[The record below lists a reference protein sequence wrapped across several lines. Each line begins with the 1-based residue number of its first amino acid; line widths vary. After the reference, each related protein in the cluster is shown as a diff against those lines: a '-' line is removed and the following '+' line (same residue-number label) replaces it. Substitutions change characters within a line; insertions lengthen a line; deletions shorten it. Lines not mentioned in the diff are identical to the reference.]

1 VPRKT
6 VAAAVAQV
14 EAGRAKLDYYNKSL
28 ERTQRLMATKSKTQD
43 EYEQAQ
49 LSQVQSQVE
58 LRQDELVSAA
68 MQAIEAAVTLGPK
81 AIAQYIARKALPHAV
96 LEKQKAEALVNL
108 EQVKKN
114 EARAQMTSPV
124 DGVVLQRLVSDERQV
139 AAGTV
144 LLQIGRLEDLEVEAE
159 VLSQDVVAVKPGD
172 VAEVSGP
179 AIGPTP
185 VVGAVSRVYPA
196 GFTKVSSLGVEQQR
210 VKVVVALKPADITR
224 LRAERGLGAD
234 YRVSV
239 RIITA
244 TKPETLTVPR
254 SALFRGA
261 EGKWQVFVVRGGRAR
276 LQAVET
282 GLMNDETVE
291 IARGLAEG
299 DVVVLAPETNLS
311 DGSRVNPLIRQLEPM
326 LERGSD

>member
-1 VPRKT
+1 M
-6 VAAAVAQV
+6 
-14 EAGRAKLDYYNKSL
+14 EAGKAKLDYYDKNLDRMK
-28 ERTQRLMATKSKTQD
+28 RLMLTKSKTED

-49 LSQVQSQVE
+49 LSQVQARVE

-68 MQAIEAAVTLGPK
+68 MQALDAAVLLGPK
-81 AIAQYIARKALPHAV
+81 AISQYIARKALPHAV
-96 LEKQKAEALVNL
+96 LEKQKAEAQINL
-108 EQVKKN
+108 EQVTTS
-114 EARAQMTSPV
+114 EGRAQMTSPV
-124 DGVVLQRLVSDERQV
+124 EGVVLERLVSDERQV

-144 LLQIGRLEDLEVEAE
+144 LLRIGRLEDLEVEAD
-159 VLSQDVVAVKPGD
+159 VLSQDVVAVKTGD
-172 VAEVSGP
+172 AAEVSGP

-185 VVGAVSRVYPA
+185 VSGTVSRIYPA

-210 VKVVVALKPADITR
+210 VKVIVALKPEDIAR
-224 LRAERGLGAD
+224 LHTERGLGTD

-244 TKPETLTVPR
+244 SKPEALTVPR

-261 EGKWQVFVVRGGRAR
+261 EGKWQLFAVRGGRAR

-291 IARGLAEG
+291 ITRGLAED
-299 DVVVLAPETNLS
+299 DVVVLAPETNLA
-311 DGSRVNPLIRQLEPM
+311 DGARVSALLREVETSSP
-326 LERGSD
+326 RGTD